1 MNDYSEFLTAENLAN
16 EEVHWAVGM
25 HNPKMAGL
33 VTRVCSEHG
42 LKTVIEAGCGSGW
55 VPTHLPADLGYVGVD
70 KNPLCLA
77 LASRKN
83 PARTFLQGDLRDV
96 QHAQQ
101 DVVCC
106 LSVLKHFRPEEWKAV
121 FVNVMRLGRHACFTM
136 SIGPKIVND
145 GTDFPHTYITKE
157 FLEECLAEAG
167 KKIVYE
173 ERLTQDA
180 HGWEFMFAAEPSATK

>member
-1 MNDYSEFLTAENLAN
+1 MNDYSEFLTADNLAN

-33 VTRVCSEHG
+33 VTKVCVEHG

-55 VPTHLPADLGYVGVD
+55 VPTYLPADLGYVGVD

-77 LASRKN
+77 LAGKKN
-83 PARTFLQGDLRDV
+83 PARTFVRADLRDV
-96 QHAQQ
+96 KHDQQ

-106 LSVLKHFRPEEWKAV
+106 LSVLKHFRPEEWKSV
-121 FVNVMRLGRHACFTM
+121 FLNVMSLGRHACFTM

-145 GTDFPHTYITKE
+145 GVEFPHTYITRE
-157 FLEECLAEAG
+157 FLDECLAAAG
-167 KKIVYE
+167 KRVVYE
-173 ERLTQDA
+173 EALTPDV
-180 HGWEFMFAAEPSATK
+180 HGCEFLFAAVPV